1 MEIEGYNNYLI
12 YEDGRVS
19 SKRFPDR
26 FLKPR
31 LVGAIGNQYISV
43 VLSDGV
49 YKKQFKIHRLVEIH
63 YIPNP
68 DNKRCVDHINRIT
81 TDNSVENLR
90 WATDVE
96 NQQNTIVRKTNKLGI
111 KNIIYNKYGNK
122 YRYKKIINGVKHE
135 KDFKTLEDAIEYKKE
150 YENDLKL
157 L

>member
-19 SKRFPDR
+19 SKRFPDT

-31 LVGAIGNQYISV
+31 LVGAIGNQYFSV

-49 YKKQFKIHRLVEIH
+49 YKKQFKIHRLVAIH

-81 TDNSVENLR
+81 TDNSIENLR

-96 NQQNTIVRKTNKLGI
+96 NQQNTIVRKTNKLGV
-111 KNIIYNKYGNK
+111 KNIMYNNSKNK

-135 KDFKTLEDAIEYKKE
+135 KDFKTLEDAIKYKKE
-150 YENDLKL
+150 
-157 L
+157 